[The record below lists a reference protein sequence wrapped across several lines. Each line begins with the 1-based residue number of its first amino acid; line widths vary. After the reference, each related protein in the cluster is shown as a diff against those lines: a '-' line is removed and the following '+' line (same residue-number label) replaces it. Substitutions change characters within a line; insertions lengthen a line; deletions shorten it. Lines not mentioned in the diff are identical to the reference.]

1 MGKKII
7 IISHSLEV
15 GGAERSLIGLLS
27 SLNPKKVE
35 IDLFLLRHEGRTV
48 FANSSICKYY
58 TRSACIYSLST
69 SNEKNVQRRPL
80 LINVC
85 KTLGKNYGMVIR

>member
-35 IDLFLLRHEGRTV
+35 IDGILPTFIDYAFNRISGNNFKLCV
-48 FANSSICKYY
+48 Y
-58 TRSACIYSLST
+58 
-69 SNEKNVQRRPL
+69 V
-80 LINVC
+80 
-85 KTLGKNYGMVIR
+85 